1 MQILKLREIFIIV
14 LMFIATIARADELHT
29 IEKAA
34 NIVQNRLEQ
43 GLFFT
48 PITDEQSFEE
58 QAGKQIQFAIMSL
71 NAHELLTEDWFDLL
85 LYCIARKYR
94 YYNLALRLLRKEYEM
109 EEYPQ
114 LRRWINH
121 RIKMLEKNS
130 FSESAFDI
138 RAELYDLRKRC
149 WH

>member
-1 MQILKLREIFIIV
+1 MDRWTVI
-14 LMFIATIARADELHT
+14 
-29 IEKAA
+29 
-34 NIVQNRLEQ
+34 
-43 GLFFT
+43 
-48 PITDEQSFEE
+48 S
-58 QAGKQIQFAIMSL
+58 QAQ
-71 NAHELLTEDWFDLL
+71 ELLTEDWFDLL

-109 EEYPQ
+109 EEFPQ

-121 RIKMLEKNS
+121 RIKMLEKNN

>member
-1 MQILKLREIFIIV
+1 MIT
-14 LMFIATIARADELHT
+14 ATIARADELHT

-34 NIVQNRLEQ
+34 NIVQSRLEQ

-48 PITDEQSFEE
+48 PINDEQSFEE
-58 QAGKQIQFAIMSL
+58 QVGKQIQFALMSL
-71 NAHELLTEDWFDLL
+71 NAQELLTEDWFDLL

-94 YYNLALRLLRKEYEM
+94 YYNLALRLLKKEYEM
-109 EEYPQ
+109 EEFPQ

-121 RIKMLEKNS
+121 RIKMLEKNN